1 MPDCS
6 ASTGCWKKRGAD
18 RQGCSRLTDLGERH
32 RFFGR
37 LKKDA
42 GQWQWPVRRL
52 FFWQRSF
59 LKGKNSVY
67 WHTTKAARKGL
78 PSSVIGER
86 FMKRF
91 FSVFSWHIYKIRNHY
106 RESLPV

>member
-32 RFFGR
+32 RFCGR
-37 LKKDA
+37 MKKDA

-52 FFWQRSF
+52 FFSF
-59 LKGKNSVY
+59 MDLACEAHPWISE
-67 WHTTKAARKGL
+67 T
-78 PSSVIGER
+78 
-86 FMKRF
+86 
-91 FSVFSWHIYKIRNHY
+91 
-106 RESLPV
+106 

>member
-18 RQGCSRLTDLGERH
+18 RQGCSRLTGLGERH
-32 RFFGR
+32 RFCGR

-52 FFWQRSF
+52 FFLAAVFPEREK
-59 LKGKNSVY
+59 LRILAYDKGSPER
-67 WHTTKAARKGL
+67 AAFICYRRE
-78 PSSVIGER
+78 IYEEI
-86 FMKRF
+86 F
-91 FSVFSWHIYKIRNHY
+91 FCVLLAH
-106 RESLPV
+106 L